1 MISPLKLGLKI
12 LLPLIIRLSGII
24 FMGIIP
30 LVNILTYLFLLCKNK
45 IDSLINFHFV
55 GSPPIKAKLLY
66 CIPKKFEM
74 STNFVHDK

>member
-24 FMGIIP
+24 FRGIIP

-66 CIPKKFEM
+66 
-74 STNFVHDK
+74 